1 MARTLTPAEW
11 AELERAQREGGI
23 PNVAPDSSVQIE
35 GRHNPWG
42 DLPTQQEQVDFRRRT
57 TGYPRG
63 GLGGILD
70 RVGAGVQEEFG
81 QAKDWAG
88 GLLSG
93 VDLPNFIKGGY
104 DTADIPTEEQPEW
117 LSAEYELSKQTGLSM
132 EASEFFLKFSDAL
145 ENSREDAQTIFNQWW
160 SYLSPKDKDQ
170 LNVHLNISPP
180 VEYGL
185 AP

>member
-23 PNVAPDSSVQIE
+23 PNITPDSSVQTQAVP
-35 GRHNPWG
+35 NAWG
-42 DLPTQQEQVDFRRRT
+42 DLPSQSEQDAFRQRT
-57 TGYPRG
+57 TGYPRTG
-63 GLGGILD
+63 VGGILD
-70 RVGAGVQEEFG
+70 RVGAGIQEDVG
-81 QAKDWAG
+81 QVRDKAV
-88 GLLSG
+88 GLLG
-93 VDLPNFIKGGY
+93 QVDWPDRIRGGY
-104 DTADIPTEEQPEW
+104 ETADIPTQEQPEW

-132 EASEFFLKFSDAL
+132 DAAEFFLEFSDAL
-145 ENSREDAQTIFNQWW
+145 ENSREDAQAIFNQWW
-160 SYLSPKDKDQ
+160 PYLSPKDRDQ

>member
-23 PNVAPDSSVQIE
+23 PNVAPDSSMRFE
-35 GRHNPWG
+35 GDMQLRPAPQRELQG
-42 DLPTQQEQVDFRRRT
+42 IQEDIGQVKDKAVGLLGQVDWPDRI
-57 TGYPRG
+57 RG
-63 GLGGILD
+63 GY
-70 RVGAGVQEEFG
+70 E
-81 QAKDWAG
+81 
-88 GLLSG
+88 
-93 VDLPNFIKGGY
+93 
-104 DTADIPTEEQPEW
+104 TADIPTQEQPEW

-132 EASEFFLKFSDAL
+132 EASEFFLQFSDAL
-145 ENSREDAQTIFNQWW
+145 ENSREDAQAIFNQWW
-160 SYLSPKDKDQ
+160 PYLSPKDRDQ

>member
-23 PNVAPDSSVQIE
+23 PNVASDFSDTFQGTP
-35 GRHNPWG
+35 NAWG
-42 DLPTQQEQVDFRRRT
+42 DLPSQREQDAFRQRT
-57 TGYPRG
+57 TGYPRTG
-63 GLGGILD
+63 VRGILD
-70 RVGAGVQEEFG
+70 RVGAGIQEDIG
-81 QAKDWAG
+81 QVKDKAV
-88 GLLSG
+88 GLLG
-93 VDLPNFIKGGY
+93 QVDWPDRIRGGY
-104 DTADIPTEEQPEW
+104 ETADIPTQEQPEW

-132 EASEFFLKFSDAL
+132 DAAEFFLEFSDAL
-145 ENSREDAQTIFNQWW
+145 ENSREDAQAIFNQWW
-160 SYLSPKDKDQ
+160 PYLSPKDRDQ